1 MTAFREVE
9 RTVEFEP
16 IDGWVYRIVESVY
29 SGALVKR
36 TAASDRPVWSHGVL
50 VQIYQP
56 AADEF
61 VRASNSTNPWLP
73 SFADALSVVERQ
85 AARQS

>member
-1 MTAFREVE
+1 MTAYREVE

-16 IDGWVYRIVESVY
+16 IDGWVYRITEFDD
-29 SGALVKR
+29 GAIVKR
-36 TAASDRPVWSHGVL
+36 TAASERPVWSHGVL

-61 VRASNSTNPWLP
+61 VRASNSVNPWLP
-73 SFADALSVVERQ
+73 SFADALAIVERQ